1 MPCPASPSDT
11 FGVCSALAASEN
23 ATWDARGVL
32 PAQANGAD
40 AAHRCRVGLILQL
53 SAPCTAYQRPQS
65 DQTVES
71 SGITRRRRRRM
82 QALWALRAGQQQQH
96 CAPAAPTSSAPLV
109 HTFTLSLRFPV
120 LSLRP
125 VCETPRTAAGT
136 LPHHAEAWDARCR
149 SRVLMRGHVPVFR
162 CCSNAF
168 VRAGTPT
175 GLAHAPG
182 WATAHSSTQ
191 NTLGGSVYSS
201 APLAH
206 FINPNPGNQGAMS
219 FGPNVQFSS
228 RSGTPGGPGPHGT
241 IVAVPS
247 PVPGLKQ
254 RATPPL
260 HPGNGAG
267 ARMVGSTDSETLKHL
282 LLSAQDE
289 VTAVHPR
296 M

>member
-11 FGVCSALAASEN
+11 FGVCSALGAC
-23 ATWDARGVL
+23 GVL

-53 SAPCTAYQRPQS
+53 SAPCTAYRRPQS

-149 SRVLMRGHVPVFR
+149 SRVLMRGHVPECFD
-162 CCSNAF
+162 
-168 VRAGTPT
+168 
-175 GLAHAPG
+175 
-182 WATAHSSTQ
+182 
-191 NTLGGSVYSS
+191 
-201 APLAH
+201 
-206 FINPNPGNQGAMS
+206 
-219 FGPNVQFSS
+219 
-228 RSGTPGGPGPHGT
+228 
-241 IVAVPS
+241 AVPMLLFAQ
-247 PVPGLKQ
+247 V
-254 RATPPL
+254 
-260 HPGNGAG
+260 
-267 ARMVGSTDSETLKHL
+267 HL
-282 LLSAQDE
+282 QG
-289 VTAVHPR
+289 
-296 M
+296 